1 MHYCTIATLI
11 LGAAG
16 PLAAQ
21 TLTLRDALRRADQG
35 AYANRI
41 ARGSAR
47 AEAARAAGALRGI
60 LPTGRVEAGWLR
72 TTNPVGAFGIT
83 LQQRAVTAAAF
94 NPATLNYP
102 APTGDVA
109 GGLVLELPLINAD
122 AWLGRSAATSGSAAA
137 DASARWTGASTQV
150 EVVRAYY
157 GTLLAAGKVTTLEA
171 AVRAARD
178 HVRAAE
184 ALFANGLATRS
195 DALLASVQA
204 GQLDADLAG
213 ARADVTLAHAGL
225 AVLLGAPDSAFVL
238 PASLPD
244 AERVRAIGARPPE
257 PGASADGRADL
268 DAARWGLEAAR
279 ADRRRAGAA
288 LLPRLNAFARYDWHA
303 ASAVFGGKPMWT
315 TGLMA
320 SWSPFSGGAELADGR
335 AAAARLDAARAAA
348 EAAGAQA
355 RLDIVRRDADV
366 SVAQQRLTIA
376 ETGLAQS
383 TEAHRL
389 VARRYESG
397 LAPVVELL
405 DAAAIETR
413 ARLNEAAARYDL
425 IVATAARLQANG
437 QSLLPLDSLDR

>member
-1 MHYCTIATLI
+1 MYYCTVAALI

-21 TLTLRDALRRADQG
+21 TLTLHDALRRADQG

-41 ARGSAR
+41 ARGTAR
-47 AEAARAAGALRGI
+47 AEAARADAALRGI
-60 LPTGRVEAGWLR
+60 LPTGRVEAGWMR

-83 LQQRAVTAAAF
+83 LQQRSVTAAAF

-122 AWLGRSAATSGSAAA
+122 AWLGRRAAASGGSAAA
-137 DASARWTGASTQV
+137 ASARWTGASTQV

-157 GTLLAAGKVTTLEA
+157 GALLAAGKVTTLEA

-213 ARADVTLAHAGL
+213 ARADVTLARAGL
-225 AVLLGAPDSAFVL
+225 ALLLGEPDSAFAL

-244 AERVRAIGARPPE
+244 AERVRAISTLPPE
-257 PGASADGRADL
+257 PGADARADL

-279 ADRRRAGAA
+279 ADRRRAGAT

-320 SWSPFSGGAELADGR
+320 SWSPFTGGAELADAR

-355 RLDIVRRDADV
+355 RLDVVRRDADV